1 MTRSLSLAL
10 TRRAALTTAL
20 ALAAALNSCG
30 DVRSPLAGTWVS
42 TASAIMH
49 TDTARAVFA
58 TAEITIGP
66 MGEISGSFRT
76 ISPTS
81 VVGETGAASGTIVL
95 NAASTGTVN
104 MTVAFSTLGTF
115 RVSGPVVYAAATSNL
130 AISSATTRD
139 SANAVVCSMSATLQR
154 Q

>member
-1 MTRSLSLAL
+1 MNRSPSLAL
-10 TRRAALTTAL
+10 ARRAATITTVVL
-20 ALAAALNSCG
+20 AGALNSCG
-30 DVRSPLAGTWVS
+30 DARSPLAGTWVS

-58 TAEITIGP
+58 TAELTIGP

-81 VVGETGAASGTIVL
+81 VVGETGAASGTIAL
-95 NAASTGTVN
+95 NTASTGTVN

-115 RVSGPVVYAAATSNL
+115 RVNGPVVYAAATSNL

-139 SANAVVCSMSATLQR
+139 SANAVVGSMSATFQR